1 MIFGYF
7 ILLISVMIS
16 AIAAYYSVAGL
27 TAIFSAAVI
36 PVIVM
41 GGALEAGKIVATVW
55 LHNNWKRAGV
65 AFKLYLIPA
74 IVFLMLLTSM
84 GIFGF
89 LSKAHSD
96 QSLVSGDSIAK
107 VAIYDE
113 KIKVEKDNISTNR
126 KALEQLN
133 SAVDQ
138 IMSRSTDEKGASK
151 ASQLRQSQTKE
162 RTRLLA
168 EIDTSN
174 KKIAALNEQ
183 RAPLAA
189 DLRKVESEVGPIKYI
204 AALIYGDEASQNMLE
219 AAVRWVIILIVIV
232 FDPLALTLILAAN
245 KQLEWARKGK
255 GAWVHDEEE
264 SVEEKPAVDKSTVV
278 DAEPIVQKVATE
290 STPTEQPEHP
300 LTEEEREKKEL
311 EEVERFFWRGK
322 MIARAL
328 DADEAERI
336 AREGNEAIA
345 IAKEQ
350 AEVDEFLEENWKQ
363 IAEDL
368 AAAEARAK
376 EAEERELEAAREQQ
390 ELLDQLASE
399 FDAMQGRLE
408 QSKNTQTDLEAQLA
422 QAEQIKADL
431 KSAFDGTSNEANT
444 LRSDNTRIN
453 RELTVANQTVNMLRL
468 RLDESNTEQAK
479 LKEWVDQLQLDLQ
492 AAIALA
498 SERNARIN
506 EMIEAERQVEPFS
519 VQVEEVVEQV
529 AQAEPLA
536 VTNSNPADNV
546 PIVEEAKEHEHTGAG
561 DFNEALGFEERYFG
575 HKYPAAT
582 ADNDVP
588 DSGMADFGASF
599 PPAPAKGDVYLRVDY
614 LPSKLYK
621 FNGTRW
627 IEIDK
632 TSNDR
637 LAYNEAYIQHLI
649 EKVRTGEYDID
660 DVSDTERAEIEQF
673 LKNNGTTL

>member
-55 LHNNWKRAGV
+55 LHNNWKRAGY
-65 AFKLYLIPA
+65 AFKMYLIPA

-96 QSLVSGDSIAK
+96 QSLVSGDSMAK

-126 KALEQLN
+126 KALDQLN

-151 ASQLRQSQTKE
+151 ASQLRQSQAKE

-168 EIDTSN
+168 EIDASN

-183 RAPLAA
+183 RTPLAA
-189 DLRKVESEVGPIKYI
+189 ELRKVESEVGPIKYI

-219 AAVRWVIILIVIV
+219 AAVRWVIILIVVV

-264 SVEEKPAVDKSTVV
+264 SVEEKPAVDKSAVV
-278 DAEPIVQKVATE
+278 DAEPIAQKVVTE
-290 STPTEQPEHP
+290 PTPTEESEHP
-300 LTEEEREKKEL
+300 LTEEQREKKEL

-328 DADEAERI
+328 DADESERT
-336 AREGNEAIA
+336 AREANEAIA
-345 IAKEQ
+345 KAKEE
-350 AEVDEFLEENWKQ
+350 AEVEEFLRENWEQ
-363 IAEDL
+363 TVAEIE
-368 AAAEARAK
+368 AAEARAREAEARAK
-376 EAEERELEAAREQQ
+376 EEAREQQ
-390 ELLDQLASE
+390 ELLDQLATE
-399 FDAMQGRLE
+399 FDDLQGRLE
-408 QSKNTQTDLEAQLA
+408 QSKTAQADLEAQLA
-422 QAEQIKADL
+422 QAEQVKADL
-431 KSAFDGTSNEANT
+431 KVAFDSTSTEANS
-444 LRSDNTRIN
+444 LKSDNTRIN
-453 RELTVANQTVNMLRL
+453 RELTVANQTVNMLKI
-468 RLDESNTEQAK
+468 RLDEANAEQDK
-479 LKEWVDQLQLDLQ
+479 LKEWVEQLQLDLQ
-492 AAIALA
+492 TAIALA
-498 SERNARIN
+498 ADRNARIN
-506 EMIEAERQVEPFS
+506 EMLEAERQVEPYS

-529 AQAEPLA
+529 AQAEPLV
-536 VTNSNPADNV
+536 VTNSDPADNV
-546 PIVEEAKEHEHTGAG
+546 PIEEVKAHEHTGAA
-561 DFNEALGFEERYFG
+561 DFNENLGFEERYFG
-575 HKYPAAT
+575 HKYPAAA

-632 TSNDR
+632 TTNDR